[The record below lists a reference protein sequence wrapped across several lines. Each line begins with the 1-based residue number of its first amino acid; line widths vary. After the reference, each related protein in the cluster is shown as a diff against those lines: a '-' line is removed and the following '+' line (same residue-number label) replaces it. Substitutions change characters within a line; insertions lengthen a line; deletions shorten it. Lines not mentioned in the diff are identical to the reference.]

1 MAKGVQQQEEIFHS
15 SIESLRQT
23 YPNWG
28 QERWQRRLERK
39 LPDAIGRTIRRLRD
53 PALRWVRI
61 PIGILLILGG
71 LLSFL
76 PVLGLWMLPL
86 GFLLLAQD
94 LAFLRRPTGRALVWL
109 ERRWAVWKSAFRR
122 FRS

>member
-1 MAKGVQQQEEIFHS
+1 MNQVFPDRLSDKDKKRLDRGF
-15 SIESLRQT
+15 
-23 YPNWG
+23 G
-28 QERWQRRLERK
+28 RLERK